1 MSNLIATRHAT
12 GAHWRRCY
20 GVGVV
25 HMFASYLGTGL
36 HTTFWVR
43 REQPDVDTFPLSTRV
58 NPRKYFAVCCCCC
71 CCLHIKKPS
80 RSRLYPVPPSVS
92 TSISVCLNINLCHPV
107 TQYPGGTTKKI
118 FCGLLDI
125 KKQGMG
131 VYVRTVRSIPN
142 IFSHHGVISQNSCLH
157 RHRHLPVC
165 RRRPRSYYF
174 ASGVRAKV
182 YPSVGRG
189 RMDVMG
195 RR

>member
-1 MSNLIATRHAT
+1 MQQTEADSARSPPVAREERAQHILDYFADRSILMSNLIAARHAT

-25 HMFASYLGTGL
+25 HMFASYLGTGV
-36 HTTFWVR
+36 HTTFWLR

-58 NPRKYFAVCCCCC
+58 NPRKYFAVCCCCCCCC

-107 TQYPGGTTKKI
+107 TQYPGGTTKI

-125 KKQGMG
+125 TKSKVWESMYARYEAFLTTYFHIMG
-131 VYVRTVRSIPN
+131 
-142 IFSHHGVISQNSCLH
+142 
-157 RHRHLPVC
+157 
-165 RRRPRSYYF
+165 
-174 ASGVRAKV
+174 
-182 YPSVGRG
+182 
-189 RMDVMG
+189 
-195 RR
+195 